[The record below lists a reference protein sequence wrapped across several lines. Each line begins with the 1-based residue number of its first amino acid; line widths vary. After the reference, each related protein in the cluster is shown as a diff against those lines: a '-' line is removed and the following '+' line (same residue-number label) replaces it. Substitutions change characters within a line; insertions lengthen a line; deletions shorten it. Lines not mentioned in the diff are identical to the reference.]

1 METSPRY
8 GRGNRRFLR
17 KVGLRKMLRE
27 LNLDVSTDEFLSA
40 ERAFTYAD
48 FYAMVANKNA
58 VVWLTPHAAVVRAD
72 AS

>member
-1 METSPRY
+1 
-8 GRGNRRFLR
+8 
-17 KVGLRKMLRE
+17 MLRE